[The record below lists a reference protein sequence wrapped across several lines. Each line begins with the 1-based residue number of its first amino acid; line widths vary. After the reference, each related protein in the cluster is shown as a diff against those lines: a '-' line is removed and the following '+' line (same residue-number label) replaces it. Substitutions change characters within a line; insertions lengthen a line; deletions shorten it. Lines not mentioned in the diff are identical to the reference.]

1 MKIDN
6 TRYVSFISSPEKYRL
21 TYELNM
27 VPQEMHEYLQVGIA
41 MHSAADMDFKGMS
54 EQWLQIELER
64 QGIQPNYM
72 QVGLGYYSVLKEHL
86 DTREGRRIASEIE
99 FEIPLDSGHYFCGK
113 IDGIAEANGIQF
125 VDEFKTAGVQRKDYE
140 FRKEFKAAPQC
151 CGELIGARFLGYRP
165 EWIQV
170 THVIK
175 ADPPFVK
182 LPPIVETRTAHELN
196 QHLRSVQMVCDMITM
211 LREKYGKED
220 PWPHW
225 IHSLWAS
232 DVRGSCNND
241 WCEYKE
247 ICQRPY
253 EAGTYPAGFKERTEH
268 LECIRRT
275 NNET

>member
-1 MKIDN
+1 
-6 TRYVSFISSPEKYRL
+6 
-21 TYELNM
+21 M
-27 VPQEMHEYLQVGIA
+27 VPAEMHEYLQVGIA

-72 QVGLGYYSVLKEHL
+72 QVGLGYYSVLKDYL
-86 DTREGRRIASEIE
+86 ATREGRRIASEIE

-113 IDGIAEANGIQF
+113 IDGIAEANGVQF
-125 VDEFKTAGVQRKDYE
+125 VDEFKTAGAQRKDYE

-182 LPPIVETRTAHELN
+182 LPPIVETRTAYELN

-211 LREKYGKED
+211 LREKYGIEE

-253 EAGTYPAGFKERTEH
+253 EAGNYPAGFKERTEH

-275 NNET
+275 NNETSVHS